1 MSADGCHPAV
11 RQCSLRTPIAA
22 RKGSRADPPGNIL
35 CIVEQEDLEELQ
47 ISNVELA
54 IPLPSGVIGLLAR
67 ASQLVRIQL
76 RLALTWQPLVFFSVT
91 EATSTLRQTSA

>member
-35 CIVEQEDLEELQ
+35 CIVEQEDLEDLQ

-54 IPLPSGVIGLLAR
+54 ISPSGVIGLLAR
-67 ASQLVRIQL
+67 AS
-76 RLALTWQPLVFFSVT
+76 
-91 EATSTLRQTSA
+91 STGSYSIAASSHMAASCVLFGDRSDFDS